1 MCLVSS
7 AAWAQVPP
15 PPPTAPP
22 AVQTDEPKTE
32 RATNV
37 MFGYQFMHDNSWS
50 ENMYLGAGVT
60 LSHRISKSISLV
72 GEASGSH
79 GFYGTTGFT
88 IQRYAF
94 MGGAKVTGGE
104 GNVRPFFQV
113 LAGWSRQGGDVGELN
128 GAVLQPGGGADFF
141 LTERWT
147 LRAQGDFRVIY
158 EETELRTAYR
168 IMGGIV
174 FYLGKKK

>member
-7 AAWAQVPP
+7 AAWAQVPT

-22 AVQTDEPKTE
+22 AVQSDEPQQE

-37 MFGYQFMHDNSWS
+37 MFGYQYLHDSSWS
-50 ENMYLGAGVT
+50 ENMYLGAAVT
-60 LSHRISKSISLV
+60 LSHRISRNVSLV

-79 GFYGTTGFT
+79 GHYGTTGFT

-94 MGGAKVTGGE
+94 MGGLKIAGGE
-104 GNVRPFFQV
+104 GQVRPFFQV
-113 LAGWSRQGGDVGELN
+113 LTGLSRQGGDVGELN
-128 GAVLQPGGGADFF
+128 GAILQPGGGADFF
-141 LTERWT
+141 LTDRWV

-158 EETELRTAYR
+158 EEQEFRNAYR

-174 FYLGKKK
+174 LYLGKKK